1 MLAPWAATVP
11 VLSVPPVR
19 LRLPPTVRVVP
30 AAIVVVARTST
41 ALSVWLPVIVPPAK
55 TSVEVPG
62 SSVPA
67 VYVQL
72 FVVRIVPT
80 RLSVPDGLLMT
91 SGGRLPP
98 AVVAA
103 PVNVWPPLPLIR
115 MVAVPPVE
123 LKVWLRL
130 PWTASVPVPLS
141 APEVSVVEP
150 VTVSVV
156 PAAPEVVARKSTSL
170 RLWLPVTVPPAK
182 TKVDVPASTVPAV
195 YVQLFG
201 VRIVPARVSVPE
213 GLLMTRR
220 GSCPAAV
227 VAAPVNVWPAVPLT
241 SSVPVPPSNA
251 AAWLIAPWAASVPV
265 PIEPS
270 ARVSRPA
277 TVSVSPPGMVWTVVL
292 LKTTSARVWLPL
304 MVWVPA
310 KTRVEVPGSTAP
322 AVYVQLWVVR
332 IVPARL
338 SVPEGLLMTSSGRL
352 PAAVVAAPVKVWAPL
367 PLMSRVAVPPVYVE
381 AWLMAPWAARLP
393 APLSAPEVSVVD
405 PVTVRVV
412 PAATV
417 FVPAARV
424 RLLKVFAVVSVSVAA
439 PPPKDTVPEALL
451 RAPPVT
457 VKLPETASVAV
468 VALRLP
474 AERLSGP
481 LTVIAAVPPT
491 NVPPVCVQ
499 PDAPTVT
506 AFPAWVIVPV

>member
-1 MLAPWAATVP
+1 M
-11 VLSVPPVR
+11 
-19 LRLPPTVRVVP
+19 
-30 AAIVVVARTST
+30 
-41 ALSVWLPVIVPPAK
+41 
-55 TSVEVPG
+55 
-62 SSVPA
+62 
-67 VYVQL
+67 
-72 FVVRIVPT
+72 T
-80 RLSVPDGLLMT
+80 R
-91 SGGRLPP
+91 SGRSPP

-103 PVNVWPPLPLIR
+103 PVNVWAPVPLTSR
-115 MVAVPPVE
+115 VAVPPVE
-123 LKVWLRL
+123 LKVWLMA
-130 PWTASVPVPLS
+130 PWAASVPVPLS
-141 APEVSVVEP
+141 APEVSVVAP
-150 VTVSVV
+150 LAVRVV
-156 PAAPEVVARKSTSL
+156 PAATDVVARMSTSL

-182 TKVDVPASTVPAV
+182 TTVDVPASSVPAV

-304 MVWVPA
+304 VVWVPA
-310 KTRVEVPGSTAP
+310 KTSVEVPGSTAP
-322 AVYVQLWVVR
+322 AVYVQLFVVR

-393 APLSAPEVSVVD
+393 VPLSAAEVSVVD

-412 PAATV
+412 PAAMLVVARKSTLLRLWEPVIVPPANRTV
-417 FVPAARV
+417 DVPASSVPAVYVQLFVVRIVPARVSVPDGLLMTSGGRLPPAVVAAPVNVWPPLPLIRMVAVPPVELKVWLRLPWTASVPVPLSAPEVSVVDPVTVSVVPAATDVVARKSTSLSV
-424 RLLKVFAVVSVSVAA
+424 RL
-439 PPPKDTVPEALL
+439 
-451 RAPPVT
+451 PVT
-457 VKLPETASVAV
+457 VP
-468 VALRLP
+468 P
-474 AERLSGP
+474 ANR
-481 LTVIAAVPPT
+481 TVEVP
-491 NVPPVCVQ
+491 
-499 PDAPTVT
+499 A
-506 AFPAWVIVPV
+506 

>member
-1 MLAPWAATVP
+1 MAAWAA
-11 VLSVPPVR
+11 
-19 LRLPPTVRVVP
+19 RLPAPLSAPEVSVVDPVTVRVVP
-30 AAIVVVARTST
+30 AAMVVVARKST
-41 ALSVWLPVIVPPAK
+41 MLRLWEPVIVPPANR
-55 TSVEVPG
+55 TVDVPA

-115 MVAVPPVE
+115 RVAVPPVE

-130 PWTASVPVPLS
+130 PRAASVPVPLS
-141 APEVSVVEP
+141 APEVSVVAP
-150 VTVSVV
+150 VAVRVV
-156 PAAPEVVARKSTSL
+156 PAATDVVARMSTSL

-182 TKVDVPASTVPAV
+182 TTVDVPASTVPAV

-277 TVSVSPPGMVWTVVL
+277 
-292 LKTTSARVWLPL
+292 
-304 MVWVPA
+304 
-310 KTRVEVPGSTAP
+310 
-322 AVYVQLWVVR
+322 
-332 IVPARL
+332 
-338 SVPEGLLMTSSGRL
+338 
-352 PAAVVAAPVKVWAPL
+352 
-367 PLMSRVAVPPVYVE
+367 
-381 AWLMAPWAARLP
+381 
-393 APLSAPEVSVVD
+393 
-405 PVTVRVV
+405 
-412 PAATV
+412 
-417 FVPAARV
+417 
-424 RLLKVFAVVSVSVAA
+424 
-439 PPPKDTVPEALL
+439 
-451 RAPPVT
+451 
-457 VKLPETASVAV
+457 
-468 VALRLP
+468 
-474 AERLSGP
+474 
-481 LTVIAAVPPT
+481 
-491 NVPPVCVQ
+491 
-499 PDAPTVT
+499 
-506 AFPAWVIVPV
+506 